1 MTFER
6 HVLTRDEYFMLE
18 ALKEGMA
25 ASRRGEIPVGAV
37 IVRDG
42 KIIARAGNMRER
54 AKSAVAH
61 AETLAIEEAC
71 AVLGGW
77 RLIGCEL
84 FVTLEPCPMCAGA
97 IVNARIPRVVYGA
110 TDAKAGAMGG
120 LFNMDEQALN
130 HHPEIVRGVLA
141 DECAAALKDFFRM
154 RRAGGGFDPSASW
167 RKKVGR

>member
-84 FVTLEPCPMCAGA
+84 FVTRAADLIRRHHGGRRP
-97 IVNARIPRVVYGA
+97 VSSRSAR
-110 TDAKAGAMGG
+110 
-120 LFNMDEQALN
+120 AL
-130 HHPEIVRGVLA
+130 L
-141 DECAAALKDFFRM
+141 LK
-154 RRAGGGFDPSASW
+154 
-167 RKKVGR
+167 